1 MATAINK
8 VTEEAQI
15 RQLVDSWV
23 SSVCAK
29 DINGLMSHYAPDSLT
44 FGIMPPLQH
53 RGTDAYRELWEQ
65 CFPSF
70 QDAIAYDIRDLS
82 ITIGD
87 DVAFSHSLNRMTGT
101 TIKGEK
107 IDNWMRVTVCYR
119 KLDGNW
125 KVLHEHVS
133 VPIDVETN
141 QALFDLQP

>member
-1 MATAINK
+1 MTTATNKAID
-8 VTEEAQI
+8 EAQI

-23 SSVCAK
+23 SSVHAQ
-29 DINGLMSHYAPDSLT
+29 DIDGLMTHYAPDSLT
-44 FGIMPPLQH
+44 FDIMPPLEH
-53 RGTDAYRELWEQ
+53 RGTDAYRKLWEQ
-65 CFPSF
+65 CFPYF
-70 QDAIAYDIRDLS
+70 QGAVGFEIRDLS
-82 ITIGD
+82 ITTSD

-119 KLDGNW
+119 KLDGKW
-125 KVLHEHVS
+125 KVVHEHVS